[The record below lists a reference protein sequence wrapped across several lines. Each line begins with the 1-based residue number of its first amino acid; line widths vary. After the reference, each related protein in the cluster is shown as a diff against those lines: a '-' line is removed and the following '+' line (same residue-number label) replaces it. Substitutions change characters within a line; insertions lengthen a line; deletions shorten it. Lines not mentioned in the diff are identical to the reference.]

1 MRIKRKEEEKLKE
14 KTKKLSIK
22 EGIAY
27 SFMDGAGLKY
37 ITPYALAIG
46 ANNMQIG
53 FLTSIPSLLGNFSQL
68 CTSKLMKKFSRKQII
83 TTGVFLQALMWLP
96 ILILGYLFFY
106 KNFNHG
112 FSATLFI
119 LFFTLLTIFGAF
131 LGPAWNSLMRDIV
144 DKKFGEYFGKRN
156 KIIYIIVIFVMIA
169 GGLILDYFE
178 QANILF
184 IGFLI
189 LFGIAFISRL
199 MSVYFLSKHYEP
211 DFKIREKSFFSF
223 KDFLKRIPKSNFG
236 KFTLFI
242 ALVMFATSI
251 ASPFFAVYM
260 LKELNFSYA
269 TWMFVVTANV
279 LSAFLFMS
287 LWGKFADRFGNLK
300 VLKWTGLA
308 IPLIPFFWFLS
319 PFVLNIN
326 YIVLIIYLILIECFS
341 GFAWAGFNL
350 SAANFIFDAVSKQKL
365 SLCTAYY
372 SLLNGLGIFLGA
384 TLGGL
389 ISLIDF
395 SFFGISSILFIFLL
409 STVARF
415 LAYKI
420 MIKKIKEVRKV
431 LKYKNGEFKKEV
443 QQMFSPMHFIRNI
456 PLIGPMLVRH
466 V

>member
-1 MRIKRKEEEKLKE
+1 MKKKEEEALKN

-22 EGIAY
+22 EGIGY
-27 SFMDGAGLKY
+27 SFMEGAGLKY

-46 ANNMQIG
+46 ANNAQIG
-53 FLTSIPSLLGNFSQL
+53 FLTSIPTLLGNFFQL
-68 CTSKLMKKFSRKQII
+68 FTSKVMKKCSRKKII
-83 TTGVFLQALMWLP
+83 TTGIFLQALMWLP
-96 ILILGYLFFY
+96 ILLIGYLFFY
-106 KNFNHG
+106 QNFNHG

-189 LFGIAFISRL
+189 LFGVAFISR
-199 MSVYFLSKHYEP
+199 MISVYFLSKHYEP
-211 DFKIREKSFFSF
+211 DFKIKEKSFFSF
-223 KDFLKRIPKSNFG
+223 SDFIKNMPKSNFG

-242 ALVMFATSI
+242 ALVTFATAI

-279 LSAFLFMS
+279 LSAFLFMT

-300 VLKWTGLA
+300 VLKWTGLMIPI
-308 IPLIPFFWFLS
+308 IPLFWFLS
-319 PFVLNIN
+319 PFILKIN
-326 YIVLIIYLILIECFS
+326 YVVLIIYLILIECFS

-350 SAANFIFDAVSKQKL
+350 SAANFIFDAVSRQKL
-365 SLCTAYY
+365 SLCIAYH
-372 SLLNGLGIFLGA
+372 SILNGIGVFLGA
-384 TLGGL
+384 TLGGI
-389 ISLIDF
+389 ISSININI
-395 SFFGISSILFIFLL
+395 FGISSILFIFLL
-409 STVARF
+409 SAFARF
-415 LAYKI
+415 FAYRI
-420 MIKKIKEVRKV
+420 MINKIKEVRRVK
-431 LKYKNGEFKKEV
+431 KYEDGEFRKE
-443 QQMFSPMHFIRNI
+443 MMHIFSPMHFIRNVPMI
-456 PLIGPMLVRH
+456 GSMLIKRV
-466 V
+466 